1 MSIIK
6 SYDGEIS
13 LAKLSQLED
22 IYKLWGA
29 NRATLGLM
37 PKEAFI
43 DSIKKKW
50 VIVAV
55 EGGFI
60 TGYLLF
66 RYTNRNQSLSIVHLC
81 VDKSSRGK
89 GLSSK
94 LIDKLVSLYKS
105 SARGIKLSCRS
116 DYLHAIEFWKKYNFQ
131 PKGTQPSRG
140 SNQNVHLII
149 WWFSFGQDDLFSY
162 SETDK
167 VKAVL
172 DFNIIAKLR
181 DLNINDECYEEVAHL
196 QNDYLVSDVEYF
208 KTSET
213 ISEIFRDQNAER
225 KVRSTAFVK
234 NFPELNIH
242 KPSIND
248 LENELQGLIPGISDN
263 DRSDRRQIA
272 EAILSGFP
280 YFITLDEGILKNKK
294 HIIDKYQ
301 LKVLKPSSLFLE
313 IDVSTNAIDYFPSRL
328 SGSNFS
334 IKKATADES
343 DLLSSFFLKHGDS
356 EKKNDFT
363 SCISLILKNA
373 GTLLLINEVDDYVG
387 LVGHYDKGNEL
398 IVPLVRTKQ
407 YHLRQTIFMQNTYD
421 LINYAL
427 KKNKEYI
434 IITDK
439 YLTGIEIAI
448 LESYGFY
455 SHEKGYIRG
464 IYNKIA
470 SVHHLEADLGPMVI
484 HIPQLKPVLERFNMP
499 LSDAETTL
507 NTYFLERQLWPL
519 KLADSEIPCFIIPIK
534 PAYAKELFDTKAA
547 KQDLFGSQPQLIWNK
562 ENVYYRNLKPN
573 IEKFPARIL
582 WYASQDDQSNRQ
594 KSIVCSSYLDE
605 VIIGPAKDL
614 YKKYDKFGVFSW
626 EKHIKVLAKNDPFKD
641 IKILRFSNSE
651 SFENVIAIKKIKAIL
666 KMRGE
671 KDNNFQSPL
680 RIKASTFIE
689 LYCIGKGITQE

>member
-1 MSIIK
+1 MSSIK
-6 SYDGEIS
+6 SYNGEIS
-13 LAKLSQLED
+13 LAELSQLED
-22 IYKLWGA
+22 IYKLWGS

-43 DSIKKKW
+43 ESIKKKW

-55 EGGFI
+55 EEGFI
-60 TGYLLF
+60 SGYLLF

-149 WWFSFGQDDLFSY
+149 WWFNFGKDDLFSY

-167 VKAVL
+167 IKAVL

-181 DLNINDECYEEVAHL
+181 DLSINDDCYEEVAHL

-213 ISEIFRDQNAER
+213 ISEIFRDQNIER
-225 KVRSTAFVK
+225 KIRSTAFVK

-248 LENELQGLIPGISDN
+248 LENELQGIIPGMSDN

-280 YFITLDEGILKNKK
+280 YFITLDDGILKNKK
-294 HIIDKYQ
+294 HINDKYQ

-313 IDVSTNAIDYFPSRL
+313 IDVSTNSIDYFPSRL
-328 SGSNFS
+328 SGSNFF

-343 DLLSSFFLKHGDS
+343 DLLSNYFLKNGDS

-363 SCISLILKNA
+363 SCVNLILKNA
-373 GTLLLINEVDDYVG
+373 GTLLLINQVDDYVG

-407 YHLRQTIFMQNTYD
+407 YHLRQTIFMQNIYD

-427 KKNKEYI
+427 KKGKEYV

-439 YLTGIEIAI
+439 YLTDVETGIM
-448 LESYGFY
+448 ESYGFY
-455 SHEKGYIRG
+455 THDKGYIRG

-470 SVHHLEADLGPMVI
+470 TIHHIEADLGSMAVQ
-484 HIPQLKPVLERFNMP
+484 IPQLKSIIERFNEP
-499 LSDAETTL
+499 LSEVETTL

-519 KLADSEIPCFIIPIK
+519 KLSDSEIPCFIIPIK

-573 IEKFPARIL
+573 KEKFPARIL
-582 WYASQDDQSNRQ
+582 WYASRDDQSNRQ

-605 VIIGPAKDL
+605 VIIGPAKEL
-614 YKKYDKFGVFSW
+614 YKKYDKFGVFTW
-626 EKHIKVLAKNDPFKD
+626 EKHIKVLAKNDPSMD
-641 IKILRFSNSE
+641 IKVLRFSNSE
-651 SFENVIAIKKIKAIL
+651 SFENVITIKKVKAIL

-689 LYCIGKGITQE
+689 LYSIGKGITQQ